1 MLQERYNRI
10 VLPFLFFFDL
20 SLTIILVAL
29 FYVAID
35 QNTSISKIIILTSSS
50 WIVPSLIFKSYK
62 VKRVNS
68 KIKSLKPMFFTYT
81 IFSIAFILI
90 YSNNYLTGFSIGFLL
105 LFLMTVLI
113 VQTINSLLRYNFFLQ
128 YRKKG
133 KNIRYAVL
141 MGKMPK
147 NSIYK
152 FKKDALYYGYSFLEI
167 ISNSGD
173 FINRIE
179 KLLKKKKINIIFLY
193 DNTDK
198 KVTEN
203 IRIFCDQ
210 NGIRLKLI
218 LQISP
223 NTAKISGLDIIGGL
237 PIMDVR
243 HEPLLYLGNRL
254 SKRVLDIIISI
265 FSIILVLTWLP
276 ILIKLVQFFTYPGS
290 LFFVQ
295 NRIGRD
301 GKIFKLYKFRT
312 MYEEESNLSNLG
324 HSKITKESDS
334 RVSPF
339 GKFLRKTNLDEYPQF
354 INVLFGSMSTVGPR
368 PYMVGEDIDLEKNV
382 SRYKI
387 RRFVKPGITG
397 WAAVNGYRGGTKDL
411 KLMTKRTDLDIWY
424 LENWSFF
431 LDLKIIYKT
440 VLQMTTFNIPRA
452 F

>member
-1 MLQERYNRI
+1 
-10 VLPFLFFFDL
+10 
-20 SLTIILVAL
+20 
-29 FYVAID
+29 
-35 QNTSISKIIILTSSS
+35 
-50 WIVPSLIFKSYK
+50 
-62 VKRVNS
+62 
-68 KIKSLKPMFFTYT
+68 
-81 IFSIAFILI
+81 
-90 YSNNYLTGFSIGFLL
+90 
-105 LFLMTVLI
+105 
-113 VQTINSLLRYNFFLQ
+113 
-128 YRKKG
+128 
-133 KNIRYAVL
+133 
-141 MGKMPK
+141 
-147 NSIYK
+147 
-152 FKKDALYYGYSFLEI
+152 
-167 ISNSGD
+167 
-173 FINRIE
+173 
-179 KLLKKKKINIIFLY
+179 
-193 DNTDK
+193 
-198 KVTEN
+198 
-203 IRIFCDQ
+203 
-210 NGIRLKLI
+210 
-218 LQISP
+218 
-223 NTAKISGLDIIGGL
+223 
-237 PIMDVR
+237 MDVR